1 MSSTIDERYAYRP
14 GLIFLSRHAGLTVGL
29 WPERYHTY
37 PDGQREM
44 ISPPGGAEFDLG
56 LQSVPE
62 FIPEDDEGN
71 PVTTAPVLGMENYHS
86 MSNVWADIRG
96 GAFDLD
102 AAAAHYNWTDEQRDM
117 AALKLLKMAL
127 DPRETRVTLFEP
139 APPNPP
145 WPTYDQLTNYL
156 EIAKLA
162 DDLGLLDAALTY
174 EMYTKK
180 RKGVLDAIQARRQA
194 HEAEAA
200 LTAE

>member
-1 MSSTIDERYAYRP
+1 MTETTTDPYAYRP
-14 GLIFLSRHAGLTVGL
+14 GLIFLSKHAGLTISL
-29 WPERYHTY
+29 WPEQYHTY

-44 ISPPGGAEFDLG
+44 IRPPGGAEFDLG
-56 LQSVPE
+56 LQSAPE
-62 FIPEDDEGN
+62 FIPEDEDGN

-86 MSNVWADIRG
+86 MPNVWADLRG

-102 AAAAHYNWTDEQRDM
+102 AAREYYDWTEEQRDM
-117 AALKLLKMAL
+117 AARKLLKLAL
-127 DPRETRVTLFEP
+127 DPKIAYVTLYEP
-139 APPNPP
+139 VPPSPP
-145 WPTYDQLTNYL
+145 WPTYDNLQNYL

-162 DDLGLLDAALTY
+162 DDLGFLEEAIAY

-180 RKGVLDAIQARRQA
+180 RKGVLEALHARKRD